1 LVNKSS
7 RVVPPIQRGLHVSNL
22 PGAWN
27 QPERRH
33 QSGAGQRLQRGLLVW
48 VEIDHT
54 TGGTEEHG
62 DDTVATGAPPGDA
75 AVAIHVQ
82 YAHAHSFRSRPAAI
96 TISQGTDT
104 FLVPESSREIYSH
117 GHHDSV
123 LRSHRWRSAENSA
136 AYLLPRLNSA
146 DRLLDVGIGP
156 GTITLDLAERLS
168 EGWVVGVDSAPAA
181 VAATRA
187 LARAQ
192 GVNNLRLMVGDAYQL
207 AFADASFDVVHA
219 HQLVQH
225 LAHPVTALREMRR
238 VCVPGGLVAIRDAD
252 YSGMTW
258 HPPSAALTRWLELYQ
273 HVARSNGGE
282 PDAGRRLLAWAHAAG
297 FSDVDSSASAWCF
310 ARPADIAWWS
320 DSWAERLS
328 HSDFAQQAVE
338 QGLSDRMELAQLA
351 EGWRRW
357 GKLADAWFA
366 VLHGEIL
373 CRR

>member
-1 LVNKSS
+1 VDDSDVICGHRTVSDTLGHDLVTSNQDHRYLVNKSS

-117 GHHDSV
+117 GHNDSV
-123 LRSHRWRSAENSA
+123 LRSHRWRTAENSA
-136 AYLLPRLNSA
+136 AYLLPRLNNA

-225 LAHPVTALREMRR
+225 LAQSGNGPSGDAA
-238 VCVPGGLVAIRDAD
+238 GL
-252 YSGMTW
+252 
-258 HPPSAALTRWLELYQ
+258 P
-273 HVARSNGGE
+273 
-282 PDAGRRLLAWAHAAG
+282 AGRSGGHTRCRLFGYDMAPAECGAHPMARAVPARGPLKRRRTRRGPPAACLG
-297 FSDVDSSASAWCF
+297 AC
-310 ARPADIAWWS
+310 
-320 DSWAERLS
+320 
-328 HSDFAQQAVE
+328 
-338 QGLSDRMELAQLA
+338 
-351 EGWRRW
+351 RW
-357 GKLADAWFA
+357 FQ
-366 VLHGEIL
+366 
-373 CRR
+373 